1 MNAADNAR
9 WQDRLLDQVFAAIA
23 AHPALTE
30 ILIFKGARILAH
42 HLPGVT
48 RQSLDLDA
56 NCRRAFLDTFID
68 RERQAA
74 VLHEYLA
81 EAVNAH
87 FEAQSPVTL
96 ELGEIRVFTKPPKGH
111 PRGWNAFEVRIRV
124 VDRSRPSQLGVPT
137 LELDVASPEAMS
149 ADSLT
154 TLQVGGHAVHTY
166 SLPRIAGEK
175 VRAFLSSLPDYQRK
189 SGRSGGAIR
198 VKDLYDLTQVVRHRP
213 LLDTAFWRT
222 AASACLDRKDE
233 SSRHGLNPNRARE
246 SAAVADRIHARNQ
259 CQQMPQYF
267 RLGGSRTNARHP
279 PHPPLPGC
287 QLIVPRQAGIH
298 VPDFAERRLY
308 VTPGRLT
315 IKSQL
320 ETQLLPQQL
329 RGLQCGG
336 VHVDGPETHSR

>member
-1 MNAADNAR
+1 MNPADNAR

-74 VLHEYLA
+74 VLRQYLA

-222 AASACLDRKDE
+222 AASE
-233 SSRHGLNPNRARE
+233 
-246 SAAVADRIHARNQ
+246 
-259 CQQMPQYF
+259 F
-267 RLGGSRTNARHP
+267 RLACTSRFVDCAGWSAFDAHEALVRATFTVERVLPDDVDFETAWTTLRLIVEAFEASGVVP
-279 PHPPLPGC
+279 IDVPMPPLP
-287 QLIVPRQAGIH
+287 
-298 VPDFAERRLY
+298 
-308 VTPGRLT
+308 
-315 IKSQL
+315 
-320 ETQLLPQQL
+320 
-329 RGLQCGG
+329 
-336 VHVDGPETHSR
+336 